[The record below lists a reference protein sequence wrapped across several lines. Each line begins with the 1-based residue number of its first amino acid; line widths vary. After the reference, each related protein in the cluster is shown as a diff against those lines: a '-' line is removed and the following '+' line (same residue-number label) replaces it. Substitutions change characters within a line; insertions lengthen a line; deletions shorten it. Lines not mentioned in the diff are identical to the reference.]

1 MTRMMSHQKSPMKL
15 ERAMTIRVG
24 SGSSAPRLTNSS
36 AKTGMTFQRMTATT
50 MQAML
55 MTATG

>member
-1 MTRMMSHQKSPMKL
+1 MKF
-15 ERAMTIRVG
+15 ESQMTICVG
-24 SGSSAPRLTNSS
+24 IGSSAPRPLKRA

-50 MQAML
+50 MQAME

>member
-1 MTRMMSHQKSPMKL
+1 MPMSHQKSPMKFDSQ
-15 ERAMTIRVG
+15 MTTRVG
-24 SGSSAPRLTNSS
+24 NGSSAPRPSKRA

-50 MQAML
+50 MQAMQ